1 MTQIKYKLTD
11 QNLRT
16 YKGFQ
21 WVVGE
26 WVEAPG
32 ELDQS
37 LCSDAWIHFYDD
49 PLLAVFFNPIHADI
63 DNPRLWEME
72 IDGDTKMDATKGGA
86 RRARLLRELPLSLIS
101 LSQRVEIAIRC
112 VLTVYSEPNF
122 VIWAEKWLN
131 GTTRTKAAAAEA
143 AKAAMWAA
151 KAWTWAE
158 AAAWSATRAAEEAEA
173 WSETKAAEAAE
184 AEAAYSAA
192 AAGAEAAYAA
202 AAEAA
207 MWAAKAAKAAEAEAW
222 SATRAAQ
229 EAAAQAHQ
237 VLDILAVI
245 KQVVG

>member
-26 WVEAPG
+26 WVQAPG

-86 RRARLLRELPLSLIS
+86 RRARLVRELPLSLITPT
-101 LSQRVEIAIRC
+101 QRVEIGIRC
-112 VLTVYSEPNF
+112 VQGLHSEPNF
-122 VIWAEKWLN
+122 VIWAENWLN
-131 GTTRTKAAAAEA
+131 GTNRTKTAAAQAAWRAKESAAGAWRAWEARALAAEA
-143 AKAAMWAA
+143 AALAARPADAAAVMWAAWAA
-151 KAWTWAE
+151 KAVK
-158 AAAWSATRAAEEAEA
+158 EAE
-173 WSETKAAEAAE
+173 
-184 AEAAYSAA
+184 
-192 AAGAEAAYAA
+192 
-202 AAEAA
+202 
-207 MWAAKAAKAAEAEAW
+207 
-222 SATRAAQ
+222 
-229 EAAAQAHQ
+229 AHQ
-237 VLDILAVI
+237 VLNILAVI

>member
-1 MTQIKYKLTD
+1 MKHFIGVTTMTQIKYKLTD

-49 PLLAVFFNPIHADI
+49 PLLAVFFNPIHANI

-86 RRARLLRELPLSLIS
+86 RRARLVRELPLSLITPT
-101 LSQRVEIAIRC
+101 QRVEIGIRC
-112 VLTVYSEPNF
+112 VQGLHSEPNF
-122 VIWAEKWLN
+122 VIWAENWLN
-131 GTTRTKAAAAEA
+131 GTNRTKTAAAQAAWRAKESATGAWRAWEARALAAEA
-143 AKAAMWAA
+143 AALAA
-151 KAWTWAE
+151 KAVK
-158 AAAWSATRAAEEAEA
+158 EAE
-173 WSETKAAEAAE
+173 
-184 AEAAYSAA
+184 
-192 AAGAEAAYAA
+192 
-202 AAEAA
+202 
-207 MWAAKAAKAAEAEAW
+207 
-222 SATRAAQ
+222 
-229 EAAAQAHQ
+229 AHQ
-237 VLDILAVI
+237 VLNILAVI

>member
-86 RRARLLRELPLSLIS
+86 RRARLVRELPLSLITPT
-101 LSQRVEIAIRC
+101 QRVEIGIRC
-112 VLTVYSEPNF
+112 VQGLHSEPNF
-122 VIWAEKWLN
+122 VIWAENWLN
-131 GTTRTKAAAAEA
+131 GTNRTKTAAAQAAWRAKESAARAWRAWEATALAAEA
-143 AKAAMWAA
+143 AALAARPADAAAVIWAAWAA
-151 KAWTWAE
+151 KAVK
-158 AAAWSATRAAEEAEA
+158 EAE
-173 WSETKAAEAAE
+173 
-184 AEAAYSAA
+184 
-192 AAGAEAAYAA
+192 
-202 AAEAA
+202 
-207 MWAAKAAKAAEAEAW
+207 
-222 SATRAAQ
+222 
-229 EAAAQAHQ
+229 AHQ
-237 VLDILAVI
+237 VLNILAVI